1 MAEENGLYTD
11 SKVDLI
17 ELKLKIP
24 EDLFRAYQRCSWI
37 ITHETGRNQLEIMEE
52 MVHDFLV
59 KNQC

>member
-1 MAEENGLYTD
+1 MAEEKGLDTD

-37 ITHETGRNQLEIMEE
+37 ITHETGRDQLEIMAE